1 MAGFKNMQELV
12 DAENN
17 GRMNFATFRKSPSG
31 VNSAGSWYDWSMFA
45 GNPSPQY
52 YASTPLISVPMS
64 QSSDGGLRHGR
75 DVSPQSKFLR
85 SITISSGSVNAVM
98 PLVLCDYLLYYPFCP
113 EDSFDVIE
121 LTNSE
126 AITRYTDG
134 DGVQIM
140 LVSVSGRT
148 GGTTM
153 RLTYTNQDG
162 TAGRVSQ
169 TVTMQ
174 NLALNG
180 AIANTAAANQG
191 FVVPLAAGDTG
202 VRSVESYQFLTGP
215 DIGLFTI
222 VLIKPLATLY
232 MREGGGVVEK
242 DFLLESKCLP
252 KIEDDA
258 YLNFLVLGINNL
270 NNSTTVGTIKTVW
283 N

>member
-1 MAGFKNMQELV
+1 MAGFRNIQELV

-17 GRMNFATFRKSPSG
+17 GQANVTAFRKNPSG
-31 VNSAGSWYDWSMFA
+31 VNSSASWYDWSMFA

-52 YASTPLISVPMS
+52 YASTPLVGVPMS
-64 QSSDGGLRHGR
+64 QSADGGLRHGR
-75 DVSPQSKFLR
+75 NVSPQSKCLR
-85 SITISSGSVNAVM
+85 YANIMSGSVNPVM
-98 PLVLCDYLLYYPFCP
+98 PVVICDYLLYYPFCP
-113 EDSFDVIE
+113 EDSFDVID
-121 LTNSE
+121 LDNTQ

-134 DGVQIM
+134 AGVQIM

-153 RLTYTNQDG
+153 RLTYTNQSG
-162 TAGRVSQ
+162 VAGRVTQ

-180 AIANTAAANQG
+180 AIANSTTTYQG
-191 FVVPLAAGDTG
+191 FTVPLQQGDTG
-202 VRSVESYQFLTGP
+202 VRSVESFQFLTGP

-222 VLIKPLATLY
+222 VLIKPLATIY
-232 MREGGGVVEK
+232 MREGGCACEK
-242 DFLLESKCLP
+242 DFLLESKCMP
-252 KIEDDA
+252 QIIDDA
-258 YLNFLVLGINNL
+258 YLNFLVLGVNNL

>member
-1 MAGFKNMQELV
+1 MQELV

-17 GRMNFATFRKSPSG
+17 GQTNFASFRKSPSG
-31 VNSAGSWYDWSMFA
+31 VNSSGSWYDWSMFA

-52 YASTPLISVPMS
+52 YASTPLISVAMS

-75 DVSPQSKFLR
+75 NVSPQSKFLR
-85 SITISSGSVNAVM
+85 SISVTSGSVLPVM
-98 PLVLCDYLLYYPFCP
+98 PAVICDYLLYYPFCP

-121 LTNSE
+121 LDNSQ

-162 TAGRVSQ
+162 VAGRVTQ

-180 AIANTAAANQG
+180 AIANSASTNQG
-191 FVVPLAAGDTG
+191 FIVPLQQGDTG

-222 VLIKPLATLY
+222 VLIKPLATFYL
-232 MREGGGVVEK
+232 REGGCPTEK
-242 DFLLESKCLP
+242 DFLLESKCMP

-258 YLNFLVLGINNL
+258 YLNILVLGINNL
-270 NNSTTVGTIKTVW
+270 NNSTTVGTIRTVW